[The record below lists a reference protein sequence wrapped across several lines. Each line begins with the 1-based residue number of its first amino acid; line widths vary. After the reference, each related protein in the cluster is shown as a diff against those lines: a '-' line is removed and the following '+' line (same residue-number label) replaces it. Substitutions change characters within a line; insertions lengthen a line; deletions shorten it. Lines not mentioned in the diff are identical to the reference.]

1 MLGLISVVVPVY
13 NAELYLGR
21 CIESILDQ
29 TYQNFELILVDDGS
43 TDNSPAISDEWE
55 KKDKKIRVFHK
66 SNGGLSSARNYGIEH
81 AEGEF
86 IIFPDPDDYVEPDYL
101 ETLINI
107 RREFKAD
114 FSICGHY
121 YGDVIGNSAA
131 LSTVMDMKEAMEQLM
146 LPHAFCGYAWNKL
159 YSMDVINRYFL
170 RFDEEL
176 GMVQDL
182 HFNVRY
188 IQFCERIAYDPKPV
202 YHYVLTSGGVTSRT
216 TPLTPR
222 KISGLLTYKKIAG
235 ITHDKYPQIEA
246 ASYSSL
252 CNMCLEDIMIYYKSG
267 MKQKE
272 IIDLLQK
279 DFIKYRKVFYKS
291 KAYTI
296 RDKRCS
302 GLVVIHPRIYY
313 YARRVYLHFFGA
325 LTAKRKKKILIC
337 NELLSGGGSE
347 NLLQLLTT
355 ALVKKNYDVSIMCCA
370 DRYDDLKTDVA
381 SLYPDGVHFLKDR
394 YPTKK
399 YRYFIPGSIINYI
412 FRKIYRLL
420 VVIRIALKK
429 YDVGIAM
436 IEGHIMKDVS
446 GLRIKRKIAWV
457 QCDYRNVHLGKDWFA
472 STEKELECM
481 RRFEKIIC
489 VSNTA
494 KEGILSTVGDSEN
507 LYVRYNPIDAKR
519 IHTLSCKE
527 TEYIKDQ
534 SRKLIVSVGR
544 LFTNKNYKRLLEAC
558 CILRDKIR
566 FNLWIIG
573 NGTQKEELE
582 RYIQDHLLTNVKLL
596 GFQSNPYPIIKQA
609 DLFVSSS
616 ITESYGLAVQEA
628 LILGVPVVA
637 VRNSGIEESF
647 DTRYGILV
655 NDSADEIA
663 EAVLRVLED
672 SAELDRYRRMIKE
685 NYSLIGVYEDRMEKI
700 CRLLD

>member
-1 MLGLISVVVPVY
+1 MLGFISVVVPVY
-13 NAELYLGR
+13 NTELYLDR
-21 CIESILDQ
+21 CIESILNQ
-29 TYQNFELILVDDGS
+29 TYQNFEVIIVDDGS
-43 TDNSPAISDEWE
+43 TDKSPAICDEWE
-55 KKDKKIRVFHK
+55 KKAEKIRVFHQ

-86 IIFPDPDDYVEPDYL
+86 IIFPDPDDYVEPEYL

-107 RREFKAD
+107 RNEFEAD

-121 YGDVIGNSAA
+121 YGDVVGNSAA

-159 YSMDVINRYFL
+159 YSMDVINKYSL

-188 IQFCERIAYDPKPV
+188 IQFCKRIAYDPKPV

-216 TPLTPR
+216 TPLSPR
-222 KISGLLTYKKIAG
+222 KISGLLTYKKIAE
-235 ITHDKYPQIEA
+235 ITHDKYPKIEA
-246 ASYSSL
+246 AAYSSL
-252 CNMCLEDIMIYYKSG
+252 CNMCLEDIMVYYKSG

-272 IIDLLQK
+272 IVDLLRN
-279 DFIKYRKVFYKS
+279 DFIKYRNLFYKS

-302 GLVVIHPRIYY
+302 RLVVIHPHLYY

-325 LTAKRKKKILIC
+325 LLSKRKKRILIC
-337 NELLSGGGSE
+337 NDLLKGGGSE
-347 NLLQLLTT
+347 NLLQLLTE
-355 ALVKKNYDVSIMCCA
+355 ALVKKKYDVSIMCSTA
-370 DRYDDLKTDVA
+370 AYADLKSDVV
-381 SLYPDGVHFLKDR
+381 SLFPNGVHFFKDR

-399 YRYFIPGSIINYI
+399 YRYFKLGSIINYI
-412 FRKIYRLL
+412 IRKIYRLF
-420 VVIRIALKK
+420 VVIRVALKK

-446 GLRIKRKIAWV
+446 KLRIKRKIAWV
-457 QCDYRNVHLGKDWFA
+457 QCDYRVVHLGKDWFA
-472 STEKELECM
+472 SSEKERECM
-481 RRFEKIIC
+481 RRFEKIVC

-494 KEGILSTVGDSEN
+494 KEGILGTIGDPGN
-507 LYVRYNPIDAKR
+507 LYVRYNPIDVKR
-519 IHTLSCKE
+519 IHILSCEESK
-527 TEYIKDQ
+527 YKKDS

-544 LFTNKNYKRLLEAC
+544 LFTNKNFKRLLEVC

-566 FNLWIIG
+566 FDLWIIG
-573 NGTQKEELE
+573 DGTQKEELE
-582 RYIQDHLLTNVKLL
+582 KYIQDHSLKNVKLL
-596 GFQSNPYPIIKQA
+596 GFQANPYSVIKQA

-637 VRNSGIEESF
+637 VRNPGIEESF

-655 NDSADEIA
+655 NDSIDEIS
-663 EAVLRVLED
+663 EAIWRVLED
-672 SAELDRYRRMIKE
+672 PTELNRYRRMIKE
-685 NYSLIGVYEDRMEKI
+685 NYSFIGVYEDRMEKI
-700 CRLLD
+700 CRLLE